1 MVHGLAEQCGGR
13 LVLTSHKGRGTTAE
27 LWLPIAEV
35 ENPCVVPDRASENSG
50 QSAHALRI
58 MVVDDDSLVLS
69 NTAAMLEDLGHA
81 VIEAT
86 SGEQALRILR
96 RSGALD
102 LLITD
107 QMMPGIRGTQL
118 IEAIRS
124 EWPDLKFILATGYAE
139 LPSSSDDV
147 PRLNKPFMQ
156 QDLARAIASIARQQD
171 ETGRVVQFRPR

>member
-1 MVHGLAEQCGGR
+1 
-13 LVLTSHKGRGTTAE
+13 
-27 LWLPIAEV
+27 
-35 ENPCVVPDRASENSG
+35 
-50 QSAHALRI
+50 
-58 MVVDDDSLVLS
+58 MVVDDDSLVLT

-96 RSGALD
+96 RSGAVD

-118 IEAIRS
+118 IEAVRS
-124 EWPDLKFILATGYAE
+124 EWPELKVILATGYAE
-139 LPSSSDDV
+139 TPSGSDDV

-171 ETGRVVQFRPR
+171 EAGRVVQFRPR